1 MNASPSIDFGFGEA
15 AKTRGHPEANKT
27 DDATNV
33 HAQMP
38 ERESAY
44 RSAYFGSGGSGVT
57 LAFGGSACIVM
68 SVIETKS

>member
-1 MNASPSIDFGFGEA
+1 MNASPSISFGFDEA
-15 AKTRGHPEANKT
+15 AEARGHPEAGKT
-27 DDATNV
+27 DNATNAL
-33 HAQMP
+33 AQIP
-38 ERESAY
+38 KKAPY